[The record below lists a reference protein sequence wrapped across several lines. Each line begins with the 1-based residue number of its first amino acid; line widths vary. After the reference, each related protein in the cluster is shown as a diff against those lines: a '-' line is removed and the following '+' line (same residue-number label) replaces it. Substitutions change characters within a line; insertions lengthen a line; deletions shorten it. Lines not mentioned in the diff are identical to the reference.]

1 MNVRISQELQSDVRS
16 QINTMRLQDIQLQL
30 GSSEQD
36 KLFCLSG
43 SSTELINL
51 VWGKHLHL
59 KSQMPT
65 EWMKDLCKDHRPHIW
80 IHVKWDE
87 ITDENKPSE
96 PKSKKFQIYV
106 KNGSFVVPPRMS
118 SGSEFSV
125 RKEDLTGDLKRIN
138 DLNDQYEELCAK
150 WKKISADVITYLRSA
165 KSLNSALKNWM
176 ELKAFI
182 PQEYLDRV
190 TAKPER
196 TAERKKAEEALANI
210 DRNLA
215 VTSATMVKLATT

>member
-1 MNVRISQELQSDVRS
+1 MNVRISHELQSAVRS

-65 EWMKDLCKDHRPHIW
+65 EWMRDLCKEYRPYIW
-80 IHVKWDE
+80 LTVQWDE
-87 ITDENKPSE
+87 ITHEDKPSE
-96 PKSKKFQIYV
+96 PKSKKFQVYI

-118 SGSEFSV
+118 SGSEFSI
-125 RKEDLTGDLKRIN
+125 RKEDLSGDLKHIYDIN
-138 DLNDQYEELCAK
+138 CQWEELCAK
-150 WKKISADVITYLRSA
+150 WSKITTDVLTYLRSA
-165 KSLNSALKNWM
+165 KSLNSALKNWV

-190 TAKPER
+190 AAKPER
-196 TAERKKAEEALANI
+196 TAERKKAEQALASI
-210 DRNLA
+210 DRDLA
-215 VTSATMVKLATT
+215 VTSATMVKLAVT

>member
-1 MNVRISQELQSDVRS
+1 MNVRISGELQSDVRS
-16 QINTMRLQDIQLQL
+16 HINSMRLKDLQLQL

-36 KLFCLSG
+36 KLFCISG
-43 SSTELINL
+43 SSTELLNL

-65 EWMKDLCKDHRPHIW
+65 EWMKDLCKEYRPHIW
-80 IHVKWDE
+80 IRVQWDQL
-87 ITDENKPSE
+87 TTE
-96 PKSKKFQIYV
+96 PKSKKFQVYV
-106 KNGSFVVPPRMS
+106 LHGGSFLVPPRMQ

-138 DLNDQYEELCAK
+138 DLNDQWDELCAK
-150 WKKISADVITYLRSA
+150 WTKISSDVITYLKSA
-165 KSLNSALKNWM
+165 KSLNSALKNWP

-190 TAKPER
+190 ATKPER